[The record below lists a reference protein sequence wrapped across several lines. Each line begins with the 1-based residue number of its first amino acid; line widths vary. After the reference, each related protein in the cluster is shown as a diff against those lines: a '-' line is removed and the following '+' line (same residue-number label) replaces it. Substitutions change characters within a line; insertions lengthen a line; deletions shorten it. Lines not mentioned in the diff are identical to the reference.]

1 MSQNKDMIKPEEAG
15 TLAGLFR
22 ERIRRTPDAIAFR
35 QYDEGREAWGD
46 TTWLQA
52 GKELAR
58 WQAALAK
65 ENLPPGSRVAL
76 MVRNCQQWVMYDQ
89 AALSLGLVPV
99 PLYVEDR
106 AENVAYILKD
116 SGAQVLLLM
125 NDEQCRELLAT
136 KDSLPGLKRIISM
149 GQVSPAIHD
158 DRLMLLSSWLPA
170 HAEEG
175 EVYAAQMDELATLVY
190 TSGTTGRPKGV
201 MLSHKNILS
210 NAWAGLHSVEIFA
223 GDVFLSFLPLS
234 HTLERTIGYYLPVM
248 AGSTIAYARSVL
260 QMAEDLLTIKP
271 HVLVSVP
278 RIFERVHSRISA
290 QLENKSPLARG
301 LFEKAIDVGW
311 QRFEYTQGRSRW
323 QPKQLLWPVLELLVA
338 KKIQARLGG
347 RIRVAISGGAA
358 LSPDIAHMFIGLGLN
373 LYQGYGLTE
382 TSPVLTVNRYDDNL
396 PASIGTALPGIE
408 LSIGKN
414 DELLAKGDNIMLGY
428 WNLPEASAEI
438 MQDGWLCTGDKARI
452 DELGHVFITG
462 RIKEIIVLANGE
474 KVPPADMEMAICLD
488 PLFEQVMVVG
498 EGKPYL
504 SALVVLNPEL
514 WEKLTIEQGAVGTQ
528 EVLLQNDAMK
538 ALVKDRIC
546 KSLSQFPGYAQIR
559 QVTLDLQ
566 PWTIENEMLT
576 PKMSMKR
583 KEITEHYTS
592 DIGAMYEGH

>member
-1 MSQNKDMIKPEEAG
+1 MNQNKDMIKPEEAG

-22 ERIRRTPDAIAFR
+22 ERIRRTPDAVAFR
-35 QYDEGREAWGD
+35 QYDEGREVWCD
-46 TTWLQA
+46 TTWAEA
-52 GKELAR
+52 GQELAR

-65 ENLPPGSRVAL
+65 ENLPAGSRVAL

-136 KDSLPGLKRIISM
+136 EGSLPEVKRIITM
-149 GQVSPAIHD
+149 GPVSPEIDD
-158 DRLMLLSSWLPA
+158 DRLIVLSSWLPA
-170 HAEEG
+170 HG
-175 EVYAAQMDELATLVY
+175 ELAGVYQTSMDELATLVY

-210 NAWAGLHSVEIFA
+210 NAWAGLHSVDIFP
-223 GDVFLSFLPLS
+223 GDIFLSFLPLS

-260 QMAEDLLTIKP
+260 QLAEDLLSVKP

-278 RIFERVHSRISA
+278 RIFERVHGRIMA
-290 QLENKSPLARG
+290 QLEMKSPLARK
-301 LFEKAIDVGW
+301 LFNTAIDVGW
-311 QRFEYTQGRSRW
+311 QRFESIQGRSKW
-323 QPKQLLWPVLELLVA
+323 QPKQLLWPVLALLVA

-347 RIRVAISGGAA
+347 RVRVAISGGAA
-358 LSPDIAHMFIGLGLN
+358 LNPDIAHMFIGLGLN
-373 LYQGYGLTE
+373 IYQGYGLTE
-382 TSPVLTVNRYDDNL
+382 TSPVLTVNRREDNL

-408 LSIGKN
+408 LSIGMG
-414 DELLAKGDNIMLGY
+414 DELLAKGDNVMLGY

-438 MQDGWLCTGDKARI
+438 MQDDWLRTGDKARI
-452 DELGHVFITG
+452 DDQGHVFITG
-462 RIKEIIVLANGE
+462 RLKEIIVLANGE
-474 KVPPADMEMAICLD
+474 KVPPADMEMAICLE

-504 SALVVLNPEL
+504 SALVVVNPEL
-514 WEKLTIEQGAVGTQ
+514 WQKLTIEQGAVGP
-528 EVLLQNDAMK
+528 EDELLQNEAMK
-538 ALVKDRIC
+538 TLILDRIART
-546 KSLSQFPGYAQIR
+546 LSHFPGYAQIR
-559 QVTLDLQ
+559 QVWLDIQ
-566 PWTIENEMLT
+566 PWSIENAMLT
-576 PKMSMKR
+576 PKMSIKR
-583 KEITEHYTS
+583 KEIVEHYTS
-592 DIGAMYEGH
+592 AIASMYEGH